1 MEETDRLQFIESL
14 EPAQQH
20 SRLNCDGIEEQQI
33 VARDPKAPPEI
44 PLQKWPHED
53 AARLL

>member
-33 VARDPKAPPEI
+33 VARDPEGA
-44 PLQKWPHED
+44 
-53 AARLL
+53 AARAQSWPIMAHVH